1 MSSDDLPSDVLQ
13 LLNEDSKSQGL
24 HVLLSK
30 ILVAFRTIGT
40 CLRNG
45 DYSSDHAG
53 TQNAFGDHQLD
64 VDIKTD
70 EGDDIHSHFTHV
82 SCSSYQLFLS
92 FDCIYMYSDYE

>member
-1 MSSDDLPSDVLQ
+1 MADLPADVLK
-13 LLNEDSKSQGL
+13 LLNEGAKLQGL

-30 ILVAFRTIGT
+30 ILVAFCTIGT
-40 CLRNG
+40 NLRNG

-70 EGDDIHSHFTHV
+70 EGIFFKYSHHLV
-82 SCSSYQLFLS
+82 LFLS
-92 FDCIYMYSDYE
+92 KHFEQIEQ